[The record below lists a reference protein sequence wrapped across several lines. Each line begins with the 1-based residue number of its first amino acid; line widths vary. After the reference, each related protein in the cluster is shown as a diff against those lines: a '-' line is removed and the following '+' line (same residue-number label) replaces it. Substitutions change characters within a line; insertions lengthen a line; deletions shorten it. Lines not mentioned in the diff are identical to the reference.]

1 MNSVSNTLNR
11 DIGINKKYELTSLN
25 DIYSYTVYYVNNIN
39 DESYYI
45 PVTKYI
51 NSEEQ
56 DKVKVIIDELSTSI
70 TYESNLMSYLDT
82 NVKLL
87 DYEII
92 DNKIKLN
99 FNNLI
104 LSDITSNVILEEV
117 MYTIGLSLCNELNV
131 EEVIFQVDNQEI
143 STFSSKIL
151 D

>member
-1 MNSVSNTLNR
+1 
-11 DIGINKKYELTSLN
+11 
-25 DIYSYTVYYVNNIN
+25 
-39 DESYYI
+39 
-45 PVTKYI
+45 
-51 NSEEQ
+51 
-56 DKVKVIIDELSTSI
+56 
-70 TYESNLMSYLDT
+70 MSFLDN

-117 MYTIGLSLCNELNV
+117 MYTIGLSLCDELDV
-131 EEVIFQVDNQEI
+131 EEVIFEVNNEEI
-143 STFSSKIL
+143 STFSPKSL